1 MEWVWSPAQRW
12 TGPAFPTWCS
22 YLLFKKSHHHCSFCG
37 KGLWN
42 KAPRVNVHYQGSWD
56 ESLDLGHTRPLTNH
70 TYQLFSFILMTRKL
84 CPLCWDTWVMLPQ
97 ATRMV
102 RRADPIS
109 LLLVPRPLCW
119 SLQTGQKTVPA
130 SPWKQP
136 LSALSWDLLWAVQLL
151 KDHWPLSQAPVWISA
166 AEHLRASAFLCHRA
180 CILFSKSTRKHRQL
194 TKTSFSMQ
202 SCALGTR
209 FSVVEAGG
217 DQEYRFWVPMCGLPE
232 WPQAN
237 PSPSELLR
245 GLGLC
250 YLLTSSATIC
260 FPSHL

>member
-1 MEWVWSPAQRW
+1 MCTDQW
-12 TGPAFPTWCS
+12 
-22 YLLFKKSHHHCSFCG
+22 
-37 KGLWN
+37 
-42 KAPRVNVHYQGSWD
+42 SWD
-56 ESLDLGHTRPLTNH
+56 KSPDSSHTRPLTNH

-84 CPLCWDTWVMLPQ
+84 CPLCWDTWVVLPQ
-97 ATRMV
+97 ATWMV

-109 LLLVPRPLCW
+109 LLLVPCPLCW

-136 LSALSWDLLWAVQLL
+136 LSILSWDLLWALQLL
-151 KDHWPLSQAPVWISA
+151 KDHWPLSQAPVRISA
-166 AEHLRASAFLCHRA
+166 AEHLRASAFLCHRVH
-180 CILFSKSTRKHRQL
+180 ILFSKSTRKHRQL

-209 FSVVEAGG
+209 FLVVEAGG
-217 DQEYRFWVPMCGLPE
+217 DQEYRCWVPMCGLPE

-237 PSPSELLR
+237 PSPSELLS

-250 YLLTSSATIC
+250 YPPMSSASI
-260 FPSHL
+260 FFLSHSPLAQ